1 MKQEV
6 VTGTSTVS
14 SSVTGT
20 VAGFEGIYNFYNIG
34 ASDGADG
41 GAVIRGL
48 TFASQGTTYMRP
60 WNNQYKAI
68 VGGAQYIG
76 SNYIARG
83 QNTLYLEKFNVTPNS
98 TYSHQYMSNVMGAY
112 SEAAKTYDA
121 YKEWM
126 AAQPIVFYIPVY
138 NSMPDTAEAAPQ
150 GNLNPNNY
158 LGSITVTGDTQAS
171 YQTSPVFVPDGTGTY
186 NITVPA
192 SETGVTITAVPVNGY
207 AKVAGTGRI
216 TLSNTVTNV
225 PITVT
230 AQNGNVKNYTI
241 IITKI

>member
-1 MKQEV
+1 
-6 VTGTSTVS
+6 
-14 SSVTGT
+14 
-20 VAGFEGIYNFYNIG
+20 
-34 ASDGADG
+34 
-41 GAVIRGL
+41 
-48 TFASQGTTYMRP
+48 MRP

-138 NSMPDTAEAAPQ
+138 NSMPDTAVAAPL

-171 YQTSPVFVPDGTGTY
+171 YQTSPAFGTGWNRYLQYHSTCIRDRSY
-186 NITVPA
+186 DNSRTCKRICKSSRHRQDNAFKYRNQCTDN
-192 SETGVTITAVPVNGY
+192 SY
-207 AKVAGTGRI
+207 GTER
-216 TLSNTVTNV
+216 
-225 PITVT
+225 
-230 AQNGNVKNYTI
+230 KC
-241 IITKI
+241 